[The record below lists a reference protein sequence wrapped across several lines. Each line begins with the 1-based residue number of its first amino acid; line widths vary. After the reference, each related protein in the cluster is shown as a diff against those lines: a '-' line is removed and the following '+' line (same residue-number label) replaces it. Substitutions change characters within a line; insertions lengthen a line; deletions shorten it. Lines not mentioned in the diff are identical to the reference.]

1 MAYSKTFNAWKFVTQ
16 EKVIMKLPLYS
27 LKPQELMLTKVNSCF
42 QSNQIILEFSRSPLH
57 QEQYTEGGLR
67 HKGPGASK
75 SNEATRNEGTGT
87 EYSDKSDPIWR

>member
-1 MAYSKTFNAWKFVTQ
+1 
-16 EKVIMKLPLYS
+16 MKLPLYS

-57 QEQYTEGGLR
+57 QEQY
-67 HKGPGASK
+67 KGPGASK

>member
-57 QEQYTEGGLR
+57 QEQYKDPWLT
-67 HKGPGASK
+67 K
-75 SNEATRNEGTGT
+75 NNEGTRA

>member
-42 QSNQIILEFSRSPLH
+42 QGNQIILEFSRSPLH
-57 QEQYTEGGLR
+57 QAQYKDLGITRDRENVR
-67 HKGPGASK
+67 
-75 SNEATRNEGTGT
+75 ETRNEGTGA